1 MAQIFADSLNG
12 VLLPLAAALAVF
24 LAVYL
29 GMSGYH
35 KMRYPHFPQP
45 SQNQQRGRFRRNI
58 EALNDRAAPRAAPF
72 AYGKNLISR
81 NLINHSEKRFFQILC
96 EAMPDCHVFPQVS
109 FNALVTHAP
118 WIRYLHWERFVRRS
132 FNAKYVDFVVCRKSD
147 FGVVAVV
154 EFDGSG
160 HVNHDD
166 ERRDE
171 LLKSV
176 GYRVERFADGDALQ
190 SVKFRF
196 SRLSEAQQG
205 VSNSVVQLDFPKAHN
220 PWA

>member
-1 MAQIFADSLNG
+1 MAQIFTDNLNG

-29 GMSGYH
+29 GMSGYY

-45 SQNQQRGRFRRNI
+45 SQNQHRGRFRKN
-58 EALNDRAAPRAAPF
+58 AQLLNDRATSRAAPF
-72 AYGKNLISR
+72 AYRKNLISR
-81 NLINHSEKRFFQILC
+81 NLINNSEKRFFQILC

-132 FNAKYVDFVVCRKSD
+132 FHAKYVDFVLCRKSD

-176 GYRVERFADGDALQ
+176 GYQIQRFTDHDTLD
-190 SVKFRF
+190 SVKTRF
-196 SRLSEAQQG
+196 NGFESSNLNLTLLGDHRAGTSAQ
-205 VSNSVVQLDFPKAHN
+205 L
-220 PWA
+220 

>member
-1 MAQIFADSLNG
+1 MAQIFTDNLIG

-29 GMSGYH
+29 GMSGYY

-45 SQNQQRGRFRRNI
+45 SQNQHRGRFRKNI
-58 EALNDRAAPRAAPF
+58 EVLNDRATSRAAPF

-81 NLINHSEKRFFQILC
+81 NLINNSEKRFFQILC

-176 GYRVERFADGDALQ
+176 GYQIQRFTDHDTLD
-190 SVKFRF
+190 SVKTRF
-196 SRLSEAQQG
+196 NGFE
-205 VSNSVVQLDFPKAHN
+205 VSNLN
-220 PWA
+220 LTL

>member
-1 MAQIFADSLNG
+1 MTQVYADTLNG
-12 VLLPLAAALAVF
+12 ALLPLAAALAMF
-24 LAVYL
+24 FAVYL
-29 GMSGYH
+29 GMNGYYR
-35 KMRYPHFPQP
+35 MRYPHFPHTSP
-45 SQNQQRGRFRRNI
+45 NQRRGRFRKNI
-58 EALNDRAAPRAAPF
+58 VLLNGGATSRTVPF
-72 AYGKNLISR
+72 AYGKNLTSR
-81 NLINHSEKRFFQILC
+81 NLVNNSEKRFFQILC

-118 WIRYLHWERFVRRS
+118 WITHLHWERLVRRS
-132 FNAKYVDFVVCRKSD
+132 FNSKYVDFVLCRKSD

-176 GYRVERFADGDALQ
+176 GYQIQRFTDYDTLD
-190 SVKFRF
+190 SVKSRF
-196 SRLSEAQQG
+196 NGLE
-205 VSNSVVQLDFPKAHN
+205 VSGPNLTH
-220 PWA
+220 

>member
-1 MAQIFADSLNG
+1 MAQIFADNLNG

-29 GMSGYH
+29 GMSGYYR
-35 KMRYPHFPQP
+35 MRSPHFPQP
-45 SQNQQRGRFRRNI
+45 SQNQQRGRFRKNI
-58 EALNDRAAPRAAPF
+58 EVLNDRATPRAAPF

-81 NLINHSEKRFFQILC
+81 NLINNSEKRFFQILC

-176 GYRVERFADGDALQ
+176 GYQIQRFTDHDTLD
-190 SVKFRF
+190 SVKTRF
-196 SRLSEAQQG
+196 NGFE
-205 VSNSVVQLDFPKAHN
+205 VST
-220 PWA
+220 